1 MRCNTDLIELPS
13 RQSGLIKLNITSKK
27 SAAAAAAA
35 AGAAGAAGAAAAA
48 GVAGAAG
55 AAGAISALKT
65 GSNDTVSR
73 GRNTQR
79 PENLSTGIIAIWLCS
94 PKNKILQG
102 LF

>member
-13 RQSGLIKLNITSKK
+13 RQSGLIKSNITSKK
-27 SAAAAAAA
+27 SAAA
-35 AGAAGAAGAAAAA
+35 AAAAA

-94 PKNKILQG
+94 PKNKILRG

>member
-13 RQSGLIKLNITSKK
+13 RQSGLIKSNITSKK
-27 SAAAAAAA
+27 SAAAA

-94 PKNKILQG
+94 PKNKILRG

>member
-13 RQSGLIKLNITSKK
+13 RQSGLIKSNITSKK
-27 SAAAAAAA
+27 SAAAD
-35 AGAAGAAGAAAAA
+35 AAAAA

-94 PKNKILQG
+94 PKNKILRG